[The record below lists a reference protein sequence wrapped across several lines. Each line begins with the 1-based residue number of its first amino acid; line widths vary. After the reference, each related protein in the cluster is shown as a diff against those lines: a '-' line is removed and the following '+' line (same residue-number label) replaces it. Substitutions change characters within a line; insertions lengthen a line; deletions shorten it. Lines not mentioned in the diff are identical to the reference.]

1 MKPKFNNVKTKKMK
15 KVAYVFIT
23 LLLLSCNSDESAENL
38 LNGKWNWVSSSGG
51 IVGKTMTPASENKTI
66 VLEFYNSIMTKY
78 ENGNLVSED
87 PFSVETR
94 ESIMGG
100 ERKMIIIDNSEAQ
113 SFEIIGKKLYLS
125 DECYD
130 CYQYEYEL
138 VK

>member
-100 ERKMIIIDNSEAQ
+100 QRKMIIIDNSEAQ

>member
-138 VK
+138 IK

>member
-1 MKPKFNNVKTKKMK
+1 MK
-15 KVAYVFIT
+15 KIASVLIT
-23 LLLLSCNSDESAENL
+23 LLLLLSCDNDDPAENL

-78 ENGNLVSED
+78 ENGNLISED
-87 PFSVETR
+87 FFSVETR

-100 ERKMIIIDNSEAQ
+100 ERKMIITDNSEAQ
-113 SFEIIGKKLYLS
+113 SFEIIDDKLYLT

-130 CYQYEYEL
+130 CYQYEYKK

>member
-23 LLLLSCNSDESAENL
+23 LLLLSCDSNDSAESL
-38 LNGKWNWVSSSGG
+38 LNGKWNWISSSGG

-100 ERKMIIIDNSEAQ
+100 ERKMIIIDNSENQ

>member
-113 SFEIIGKKLYLS
+113 SFEIIGEKLYLS

>member
-23 LLLLSCNSDESAENL
+23 LLLLSCDSDDSAENL

-51 IVGKTMTPASENKTI
+51 IAGKTMTPASENKTI

-100 ERKMIIIDNSEAQ
+100 ERKMIVIDNSENQ

>member
-1 MKPKFNNVKTKKMK
+1 MK

>member
-1 MKPKFNNVKTKKMK
+1 MK

-100 ERKMIIIDNSEAQ
+100 KRKMIIIDNSEAQ
-113 SFEIIGKKLYLS
+113 SFEIIGEKLYLS

>member
-1 MKPKFNNVKTKKMK
+1 MKTKFNNVKTKKMK